1 MCDVGFEIVDFL
13 SSGFSRPQKHG
24 KQTKQKLS
32 AISKFV
38 EEQKRRE
45 EWRSRTMRTV
55 DLARK
60 KKNDE
65 EKALFPCV

>member
-13 SSGFSRPQKHG
+13 SSGFSATKTG